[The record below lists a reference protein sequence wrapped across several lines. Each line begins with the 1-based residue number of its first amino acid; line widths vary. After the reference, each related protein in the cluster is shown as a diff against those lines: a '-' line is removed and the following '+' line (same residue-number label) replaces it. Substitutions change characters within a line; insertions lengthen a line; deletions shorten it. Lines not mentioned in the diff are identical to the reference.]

1 MPFGDALIRLCSSC
15 TTFQS
20 VFMKTLVV
28 FYSTYGHVWI
38 LAEAIAEGAR
48 QIENNEVVVK
58 RVPETLPAEVL
69 DKTGATKA
77 QQAFAHVPI
86 VTPAELVEYDAIL
99 FGTPTRYGNL
109 CGQMQ
114 AFMDSTGSLWA
125 TGALVG
131 KVGGA
136 FVSTA
141 TQHGGQEETIRA
153 FHTELL
159 HHGFVIVGLP
169 YAWQGQMGHTEVTGG
184 TPYGASTVAGGQGER
199 QPSANELE
207 GARFQGRHT
216 AEIARKLA
224 LK

>member
-1 MPFGDALIRLCSSC
+1 
-15 TTFQS
+15 
-20 VFMKTLVV
+20 MKTLVV
-28 FYSTYGHVWI
+28 FYSTYGHLWT

-58 RVPETLPAEVL
+58 RVPETLPPDVL
-69 DKTGATKA
+69 EKTGATKA

-86 VTPAELVEYDAIL
+86 VTPAELIEYDAIL

-169 YAWQGQMGHTEVTGG
+169 YAWQGQMGHAEVTGG

-199 QPSANELE
+199 QPTANELE

>member
-1 MPFGDALIRLCSSC
+1 
-15 TTFQS
+15 
-20 VFMKTLVV
+20 
-28 FYSTYGHVWI
+28 
-38 LAEAIAEGAR
+38 
-48 QIENNEVVVK
+48 
-58 RVPETLPAEVL
+58 
-69 DKTGATKA
+69 
-77 QQAFAHVPI
+77 
-86 VTPAELVEYDAIL
+86 
-99 FGTPTRYGNL
+99 
-109 CGQMQ
+109 MQ
-114 AFMDSTGSLWA
+114 AFMDSTGALWA

-169 YAWQGQMGHTEVTGG
+169 YAWQGQMGYQEVTGG
-184 TPYGASTVAGGQGER
+184 TPYGASTVPGGQGER

-216 AEIARKLA
+216 AEIASKLA
-224 LK
+224 VGRPDSPGGLGLQLQHFEAVLDVSPGSQSPLQKQGFARVVNQVEQVVLGRER